1 MRPHQTLKR
10 TRDFD
15 LVRRQGRR
23 VRGPGMTLY
32 IRRRAV
38 EAPTRLGLAVP
49 RGRGRAVAR
58 NRVKRRLRAAAAGA
72 LPRRGWD
79 VVIGAHASLD
89 DISFQKIVAG
99 LEGAVTW
106 SARSA
111 P

>member
-1 MRPHQTLKR
+1 
-10 TRDFD
+10 
-15 LVRRQGRR
+15 
-23 VRGPGMTLY
+23 MTLY
-32 IRRRAV
+32 IRRSRDA

-58 NRVKRRLRAAAAGA
+58 NRAKRRLRAAAARA

-89 DISFQKIVAG
+89 AMSFQQIVAW
-99 LEGAVTW
+99 LEEAVTW